1 MTERLK
7 YRIDK
12 NGERQPRSLGKLA
25 KRGAAWST
33 VRGGLSQLIQIPAA
47 AILARLLSP
56 EDFGIAAASWFF
68 TQLAQRMGAFGLA
81 AGIVRSKVVRADH
94 LSSAFALN
102 VIMGVVMWAALT
114 LSAPAVASFYRNDMV
129 AETLPVAALVF
140 LVTPF
145 GTVPMALIQRNLRF
159 RAQAAVEW
167 AFQLSLPLISIPL
180 ALAGYGVW
188 SLIWAQFLGSCLRVV
203 MKIALA
209 RWRPSIRV
217 SRAALAELAP
227 FGMGVYSKGLLNF
240 AAEEMDS
247 MIIGRTLGLTALG
260 FYDKAFNTATRLRKR
275 LTVGPGVSFRI
286 FAMMQ
291 DEPERFR
298 RAFCKVTLS
307 ATLVGYPVFL
317 GVAAAA
323 PALIIFL
330 FGEQWRASIVP
341 MQVLCLAGAIRLLNS
356 YVLSASEALGFI
368 WSGVWRNVIY
378 VVSIV
383 LGIWIGSRWGIEG
396 AALAVLAAT
405 ALQVGLMQ
413 DLMRRIGGFSWRT
426 LLSPQVPGIVAGL
439 GTGAVVWVA
448 GRLAALSP
456 MTAAPWSTLLIQAA
470 SGATFAALFLLLARF
485 GAMREL
491 VAEVVEDLPGIGR
504 FRRRRVVEPTATT

>member
-1 MTERLK
+1 MTKDLK

-12 NGERQPRSLGKLA
+12 NGQRRPRSLGKVA
-25 KRGAAWST
+25 KRGAAWSIF
-33 VRGGLSQLIQIPAA
+33 RGGFSQLIHLPAA

-81 AGIVRSKVVRADH
+81 AGIVRSKVVRPDH
-94 LSSAFALN
+94 LSSAFVLN

-114 LSAPAVASFYRNDMV
+114 LSAPAIADFYRNDMV
-129 AETLPVAALVF
+129 GETLPFAALVF

-145 GTVPMALIQRNLRF
+145 GTVPMAMIQRNLRF

-167 AFQLSLPLISIPL
+167 TFQLSVPLVSIPL

-188 SLIWAQFLGSCLRVV
+188 SLIWGHVLGSAMTAAV
-203 MKIALA
+203 KIALA
-209 RWRPSIRV
+209 RWRPSVRL
-217 SRAALAELAP
+217 SRTALAELAP
-227 FGMGVYSKGLLNF
+227 FGIGVYAKGLLNF
-240 AAEEMDS
+240 AAQELDNVL
-247 MIIGRTLGLTALG
+247 IGRTLGLTALG
-260 FYDKAFNTATRLRKR
+260 FYDKAFNSASKLRKR
-275 LTVGPGVSFRI
+275 LTVGPAVSFRI

-298 RAFCKVTLS
+298 RAFSKVTLS
-307 ATLVGYPVFL
+307 ATLVGYPVLL

-323 PALIIFL
+323 PALVLFL
-330 FGEQWRASIVP
+330 FGDTWRPSIVP
-341 MQVLCLAGAIRLLNS
+341 LQLLCAAGALRLLNS

-368 WSGVWRNVIY
+368 WAGVWRNVVY
-378 VVSIV
+378 LVSIV
-383 LGIWIGSRWGIEG
+383 VGVWVGSRWGIEG

-405 ALQVGLMQ
+405 VVQVGLMQ
-413 DLMRRIGGFSWRT
+413 DLMRRIGGFTWRT

-439 GTGAVVWVA
+439 GTAAIVWSA

-456 MTAAPWSTLLIQAA
+456 LTSAPWSTLAIQAVC
-470 SGATFAALFLLLARF
+470 GAAFTAMFLLLARF

-491 VAEVVEDLPGIGR
+491 VAEVVDDLPGIGR
-504 FRRRRVVEPTATT
+504 LRRRRVVEPTATT